1 MAKSHTVF
9 VCSKCGTQ
17 TPRWQGKCH
26 ECGAWGTLLEEAVPE
41 RKLGGMSLNVGTASE
56 LISLSEVGN
65 VQEPRFSTGVADL
78 DRVLGGGLVK
88 GSLVLLGGPPGI
100 GKSTLLLQ
108 AASYVAQQGD
118 EVLYISGEES
128 PRQIRMRAER
138 LGVMKQSGSCSRI
151 TLWSETA
158 LENIENQLRG
168 SQAKLVIV
176 DSIQT
181 IYRADLSP
189 APGSVTQV
197 RECAAALMRLAK
209 GCGITI
215 LLVGHI
221 TKGGDIAGPRVL
233 EHLVDTVLHFDSH
246 GMHNVRVL
254 RTLKNRF
261 GNTNEVGFLA
271 MDSEGLHPIPNASAF
286 FLSQRALGAPGTV
299 VFPSMEG
306 SRPVLVEIQVLVS
319 DSYAAEQGVPP
330 VRRSVGLDAN
340 KLSLL
345 LAVIQKR
352 CHNYS
357 LGKSDVYA
365 NVAGGVRL
373 LEPALDLPLS
383 LALVSGRLGIEVS
396 SELVAFGEVGLGG
409 EIRAVSGCEARL
421 IEAAKLGFKKAV
433 MPLRSIDD
441 SLRRTLKNNALNIEL
456 VGVQTL
462 AEALRY
468 CGLGSVKRGGSSG
481 KPSAG
486 ADPFAEYQ

>member
-1 MAKSHTVF
+1 MV
-9 VCSKCGTQ
+9 
-17 TPRWQGKCH
+17 
-26 ECGAWGTLLEEAVPE
+26 
-41 RKLGGMSLNVGTASE
+41 LGLGEASE
-56 LISLSEVGN
+56 LIKLDQVEN
-65 VQEPRFSTGVADL
+65 LKETRFSTGISDL
-78 DRVLGGGLVK
+78 DRVLGGGLVD

-108 AASYVAQQGD
+108 VASHAARRGD

-138 LGVMKQSGSCSRI
+138 LGVMAPGGGSGRI

-158 LENIENQLRG
+158 LDNIEKHLRECR
-168 SQAKLVIV
+168 ARLVIV

-181 IYRADLSP
+181 IYRSDLSP

-209 GCGITI
+209 SCALTI

-261 GNTNEVGFLA
+261 GNTSEVGFLS
-271 MDSEGLHPIPNASAF
+271 MDGSGLHPIPDASAF
-286 FLSQRALGAPGTV
+286 FLSERAVGAPGTV

-306 SRPVLVEIQVLVS
+306 TRPVLVEIQVLVS
-319 DSYAAEQGVPP
+319 DSYAAEQGAPP
-330 VRRSVGLDAN
+330 VRRTVGLDVN

-345 LAVIQKR
+345 LAVLQKR
-352 CHNYS
+352 CQNIG

-365 NVAGGVRL
+365 NVAGGIRL
-373 LEPALDLPLS
+373 AEPALDLPLS
-383 LALVSGRLGIEVS
+383 LALVSGRLGIQVNADTA
-396 SELVAFGEVGLGG
+396 AFGEVGLGG

-421 IEAAKLGFKKAV
+421 IEAAKLGFKRAV
-433 MPLRSIDD
+433 LPRQSIDD
-441 SLRRTLKNNALNIEL
+441 SLLKSLKHAALPIEL
-456 VGVQTL
+456 LGVSSL
-462 AEALRY
+462 AEALKI
-468 CGLGSVKRGGSSG
+468 CGLWRKSEK
-481 KPSAG
+481 A
-486 ADPFAEYQ
+486 

>member
-1 MAKSHTVF
+1 MAKTKAVF
-9 VCSKCGTQ
+9 ICSQCGAQ

-26 ECGAWGTLLEEAVPE
+26 ECGAWGTLQEEQLTE
-41 RKLGGMSLNVGTASE
+41 RRLGGMVLGLGEAAERIALDQVDNLKET
-56 LISLSEVGN
+56 
-65 VQEPRFSTGVADL
+65 RFSTGIPDL
-78 DRVLGGGLVK
+78 DRVLGGGLVN

-108 AASYVAQQGD
+108 VASHVAQRGA

-138 LGVMKQSGSCSRI
+138 LGVMSPGGGSANI

-158 LENIENQLRG
+158 MDNIENHLRE
-168 SQAKLVIV
+168 SQARLVIV

-181 IYRADLSP
+181 VYRSDLSP

-209 GCGITI
+209 SCAITI

-246 GMHNVRVL
+246 GMHNIRVL

-261 GNTNEVGFLA
+261 GNTNEVGFLS
-271 MDSEGLHPIPNASAF
+271 MDGSGLHPIPDASAF

-306 SRPVLVEIQVLVS
+306 TRPVLVEIQVLVS
-319 DSYAAEQGVPP
+319 DSYAAEQGTPP
-330 VRRSVGLDAN
+330 VRRTVGLDVN

-345 LAVIQKR
+345 LAVLQKR
-352 CHNYS
+352 CHNFG

-383 LALVSGRLGIEVS
+383 LALVSGRLGIPVS
-396 SELVAFGEVGLGG
+396 ADTAAFGEVGLGG
-409 EIRAVSGCEARL
+409 EVRAVGGCEAR
-421 IEAAKLGFKKAV
+421 ITEAAKLGFKKAV
-433 MPLRSIDD
+433 MPQQSIDG
-441 SLRRTLKNNALNIEL
+441 SLLKSLKQNAPHIEL
-456 VGVQTL
+456 LGVSSV
-462 AEALRY
+462 AEALKM
-468 CGLGSVKRGGSSG
+468 CGLWRKSEK
-481 KPSAG
+481 A
-486 ADPFAEYQ
+486 